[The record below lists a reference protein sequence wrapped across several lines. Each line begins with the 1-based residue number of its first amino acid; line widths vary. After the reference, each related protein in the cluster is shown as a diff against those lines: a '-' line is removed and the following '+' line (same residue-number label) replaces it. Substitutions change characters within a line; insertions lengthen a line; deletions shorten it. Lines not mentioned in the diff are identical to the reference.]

1 VSQESRIGECLG
13 KALHSL
19 FGARPRLLM
28 LGEDIADPYGGAF
41 GISRGLSTRFPD
53 RVISTPIS
61 ENAIT
66 GMAGGLALMGDE
78 VIVEVMFGDFITLA
92 FDPIVNFISKSVT
105 MYGRP
110 LRMPVIIRC
119 PSGGNRGYGP
129 THSQNLHKHFTG
141 IPNLS
146 LYELSPMHPVL
157 PVLER
162 ILDHG
167 RPAIFFEDKV
177 LYTQRPCGRNEDDG
191 LFEFSPLG
199 GESGWAHARLADEPP
214 DWLLVA
220 PGGLVRR
227 ALAAMRRAMLEREIA
242 SSLLTPSQLFPL
254 DFGPVL
260 PSLTAAKRILVLDD
274 GPAGGGWPV
283 LAADSIHRLLW
294 NSLEAP
300 VGVLQPGCA
309 VVPAA
314 RHLEQ
319 RVLLQESTIYA
330 AITSGG
336 TSG

>member
-1 VSQESRIGECLG
+1 MSQPSHVGQLLREALNSLLG
-13 KALHSL
+13 CRA
-19 FGARPRLLM
+19 RLLM

-41 GISRGLSTRFPD
+41 GISRGLSTTFPD

-61 ENAIT
+61 EAAIT

-78 VIVEVMFGDFITLA
+78 VIVEVMFGDFVTLA

-129 THSQNLHKHFTG
+129 THSQNLHKHFIG
-141 IPNLS
+141 VPNLS
-146 LYELSPMHPVL
+146 VHELSPMHPVL
-157 PVLER
+157 PVLAR
-162 ILDHG
+162 ILDQG
-167 RPAIFFEDKV
+167 LPAVFFEDKV
-177 LYTQRPCGRNEDDG
+177 LYTQRPCGQHEDDEI
-191 LFEFSPLG
+191 FEFSQLG
-199 GESGWAHARLADEPP
+199 GSSGWARARLADERP
-214 DWLLVA
+214 DWVLIA
-220 PGGLVRR
+220 PGGMVRR
-227 ALAAMRRAMLEREIA
+227 ALAAMRRAILEHEVV

-260 PSLTAAKRILVLDD
+260 PSLSAASRILVLDD

-294 NSLEAP
+294 NDLDCP
-300 VGVLQPGCA
+300 VDVLAPGCL

-314 RHLEQ
+314 RHLER
-319 RVLLQESTIYA
+319 RVLVQEAQIYE
-330 AITSGG
+330 AITGG
-336 TSG
+336 GARG

>member
-1 VSQESRIGECLG
+1 VSQEARVGDGLG
-13 KALHSL
+13 NALHAL
-19 FGARPRLLM
+19 FHTRPRLMM

-61 ENAIT
+61 EIAIT

-78 VIVEVMFGDFITLA
+78 VIVEMMFGDFITLA

-129 THSQNLHKHFTG
+129 THSQSPQKHFIG
-141 IPNLS
+141 VPNLS

-157 PVLER
+157 PVLTG
-162 ILDHG
+162 ILDQG

-177 LYTQRPCGRNEDDG
+177 LYTQPPCGEHADDD
-191 LFEFSPLG
+191 LFEFSQLG
-199 GESGWAHARLADEPP
+199 GEEGWAQARLADEPP

-227 ALAAMRRAMLEREIA
+227 ALAAMRRAMLAHEIV

-254 DFGPVL
+254 ELGPALPALATARRVL
-260 PSLTAAKRILVLDD
+260 ILDD
-274 GPAGGGWPV
+274 GTAGGGWPV
-283 LAADSIHRLLW
+283 LAADAIHRLLW
-294 NSLEAP
+294 GSLDAP
-300 VGVLQPGCA
+300 VGVLQSGCA

-319 RVLLQESTIYA
+319 QVLLQESSVYA

-336 TSG
+336 RGG